1 MNKPQYF
8 TSFRYFSFSH
18 YHTSS
23 QFSAD
28 KTEIMEKLRNIA
40 VQKLKDQ
47 GIEIDPEDPEDAL
60 HKVKDEMKRI
70 LGLDGK

>member
-1 MNKPQYF
+1 
-8 TSFRYFSFSH
+8 
-18 YHTSS
+18 
-23 QFSAD
+23 
-28 KTEIMEKLRNIA
+28 MEKLRNIA

-70 LGLDGK
+70 LGLDGE